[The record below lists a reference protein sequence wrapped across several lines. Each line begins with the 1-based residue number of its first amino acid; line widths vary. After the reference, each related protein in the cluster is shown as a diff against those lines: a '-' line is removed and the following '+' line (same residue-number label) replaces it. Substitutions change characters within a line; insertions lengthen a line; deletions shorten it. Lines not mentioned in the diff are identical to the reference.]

1 MRTCI
6 CIHAYCKPPIDHTA
20 DRGRTIFCS
29 LPQNLTSAV
38 QFLTCAQKSKSQ
50 EAASD
55 SAAPQCGLALSA
67 VLGFEEVGGWFI
79 SIRGGGLVYS

>member
-1 MRTCI
+1 VRTLYMYTCVLQ
-6 CIHAYCKPPIDHTA
+6 APIDHTA
-20 DRGRTIFCS
+20 EQRQNHI